1 MHATKVSH
9 ICPFVDIF
17 WTQEDL
23 FKKNN
28 DSTFCRSLTISTLD
42 KQEQNDIRSI
52 YFYDPFREDEL
63 ENSTKA
69 KIMFPSDPPV
79 SFLACNDECVGSG
92 NYFTNPR
99 LAFPNESDKQN

>member
-52 YFYDPFREDEL
+52 CTLATLF
-63 ENSTKA
+63 A
-69 KIMFPSDPPV
+69 KYVNNCTF
-79 SFLACNDECVGSG
+79 
-92 NYFTNPR
+92 
-99 LAFPNESDKQN
+99 